1 MTDQSK
7 ANASMA
13 NVAEQANV
21 SLATVD
27 RVLNR
32 RKGVKPR
39 TAQKVLATALELGFF
54 SQEEFDSHHRD
65 RPLNIA
71 VLLPAG
77 TNPYL
82 RMLGEKV
89 RARAAKPSRD
99 SAKLRCFFIESF
111 DANALAA
118 ALRHHAHWADGI
130 AFMAIDHPTVRAA
143 LEEVTAAG
151 TRVVTIITDLPHPA
165 RSAYVGLE
173 NQMAG
178 RTAGLLMGR
187 FCREPAG
194 SVALVAG
201 SRNYRAHSERE
212 AGFMALLDEM
222 FPTLQLVGLREG
234 HDSAA
239 ENYRHTLAL
248 IDQTPDL
255 VGVYNVGG
263 ASDGIARALVERDR
277 RDLVFIGHGLTP
289 DTRRLLI
296 DGTMDTV
303 IDSDPESILDTA
315 IRLIE
320 NPDHNIT
327 PYAVK
332 MDVFLRENLPP
343 MQL

>member
-1 MTDQSK
+1 M
-7 ANASMA
+7 
-13 NVAEQANV
+13 
-21 SLATVD
+21 
-27 RVLNR
+27 
-32 RKGVKPR
+32 
-39 TAQKVLATALELGFF
+39 
-54 SQEEFDSHHRD
+54 
-65 RPLNIA
+65 
-71 VLLPAG
+71 
-77 TNPYL
+77 
-82 RMLGEKV
+82 GEKV